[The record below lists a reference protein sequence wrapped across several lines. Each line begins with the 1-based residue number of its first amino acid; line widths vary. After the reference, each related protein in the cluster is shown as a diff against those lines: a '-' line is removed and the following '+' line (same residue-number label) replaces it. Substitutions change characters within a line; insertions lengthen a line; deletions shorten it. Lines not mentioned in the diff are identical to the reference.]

1 MALKSLNRIVHLGQK
16 VSPGYLFHSS
26 NRALEASVAL
36 QAETETQKP
45 LAVFR
50 TNEPNPT
57 NHGDQHEGQFYTI
70 PPGEMKII
78 FPHGLPYNFQQ
89 QVKTFNEACV
99 MVRKP
104 ALELIGYLKSA
115 NYSYP
120 AIRYVL
126 YGQKGTG
133 KTMTLCNAVHYCAKQ
148 GWLVLHIPDAHLWV
162 KNCKELM
169 QSSYNKSRFDQPM
182 EASVWLKNFKIT
194 NEHFLKQVTTQQ
206 RYIWSKRESTE
217 EGRPLAEIVEQGLNR
232 VKSASDVVGV
242 IFKELKRQCLPD
254 TYRLLVA
261 VDGVNAFWGQTT
273 LKKEDKSQVRPDEL
287 TLVHNIKKLL
297 KNDWTGGAVVT
308 TVTQTGSLFK
318 PKMAYLPQELLGKEG
333 FDALDPFIPIQISNY
348 TEKEFESCYQYY
360 IDRKWLQHQEA
371 RTESG
376 KQELLFL
383 SKSNPWQLERLCAFL

>member
-1 MALKSLNRIVHLGQK
+1 FMLNLFTLLLFQ

-217 EGRPLAEIVEQGLNR
+217 EGRPLAEIVEQCVCPAQRSTGPPGSPVLQDILR
-232 VKSASDVVGV
+232 EIYWPLIHVPLVQVKV
-242 IFKELKRQCLPD
+242 FKRFLGNKALAGGES
-254 TYRLLVA
+254 
-261 VDGVNAFWGQTT
+261 
-273 LKKEDKSQVRPDEL
+273 KKVRPDEL

-318 PKMAYLPQELLGKEG
+318 PKMAYLPQELLGKVNSDTIG
-333 FDALDPFIPIQISNY
+333 AFFFIFFLNENAVPKCLQY
-348 TEKEFESCYQYY
+348 PACYSFL
-360 IDRKWLQHQEA
+360 KKKKS

>member
-217 EGRPLAEIVEQGLNR
+217 EGRPLAEIVEQ
-232 VKSASDVVGV
+232 VKILSFSPS
-242 IFKELKRQCLPD
+242 FSLLPP
-254 TYRLLVA
+254 
-261 VDGVNAFWGQTT
+261 
-273 LKKEDKSQVRPDEL
+273 VRPDEL

-318 PKMAYLPQELLGKEG
+318 PKMAYLPQELLGKL
-333 FDALDPFIPIQISNY
+333 FFKCLFFFLSFFLP
-348 TEKEFESCYQYY
+348 
-360 IDRKWLQHQEA
+360 A